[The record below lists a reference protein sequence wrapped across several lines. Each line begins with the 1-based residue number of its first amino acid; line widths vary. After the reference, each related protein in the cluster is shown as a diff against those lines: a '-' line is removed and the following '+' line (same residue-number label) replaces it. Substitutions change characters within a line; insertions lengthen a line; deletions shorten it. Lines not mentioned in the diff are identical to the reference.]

1 MARSIDNLKQ
11 ATFPVKENDI
21 TVFLWS
27 GNQFHKVLRKDVIK
41 AWSQILGSDIQD
53 RAQIISGI

>member
-11 ATFPVKENDI
+11 ATFHVKENDI
-21 TVFLWS
+21 AVFLWS
-27 GNQFHKVLRKDVIK
+27 GNQFHRVLRKDVIK
-41 AWSQILGSDIQD
+41 AWSQILGSKVQD